1 MAKKVAPPAA
11 AISQQDKEHLKSLFA
26 EFLSH
31 KEYRELKH
39 GWMMK
44 GEMMITLCAA
54 YGKFDFSVVLEHF
67 SDLMSALK
75 FHGTPKE
82 FMTWDE
88 FVIHYAAS
96 SRLSSSR

>member
-11 AISQQDKEHLKSLFA
+11 AISQQNKEHLKSLFA
-26 EFLSH
+26 DFLSH

-39 GWMMK
+39 GCMI

-67 SDLMSALK
+67 FRFDVCAEVPRHTERVHDM
-75 FHGTPKE
+75 G
-82 FMTWDE
+82 
-88 FVIHYAAS
+88 
-96 SRLSSSR
+96 